1 MTTARI
7 DMRIDPEI
15 KKRVDRAAT
24 LLGFPSLTAYL
35 TRLMDED
42 SRRVLTEHTQIT
54 LENDL
59 FDRFAEACFRD
70 DAPEPNEQLKA
81 AVQRTR
87 DMGML
92 P

>member
-15 KKRVDRAAT
+15 KGRVERAAT

-35 TRLMDED
+35 TKLMDDD
-42 SRRVLTEHTQIT
+42 SQRVLTQHTQIT
-54 LENDL
+54 LENDV
-59 FDRFAEACFRD
+59 FDRFAAACFSD
-70 DAPEPNEQLKA
+70 DAPEPNAALKA
-81 AVQRTR
+81 AVKRTTEL
-87 DMGML
+87 GML